1 MTTPFDAPRYDLARD
16 KRVDQTTTPIK
27 MGAAGAGV
35 RLVTLFQTFATF
47 PRDRFGLAAC
57 AVLLMAAPA
66 PAASPCGGASRSADA
81 RVRQTLAAMTESE
94 KLALVHGDLGAP
106 WKDGAKPRGALGSA
120 GYVPGIPRLGVPA
133 LQETDGP
140 LGVANPGD
148 IRRGDTATAMPSNLA
163 LAATWDLKLARR
175 QGEAVGADAR
185 AKGFNV
191 LLGGDANLIRDPRGG
206 RDFEYFSEDPLLTGL
221 MAGAVID
228 GVQANSV
235 LSTVKHYALND
246 RETDRGRLDVR
257 IDRAAARESDLL
269 AFEIAIER
277 GRPGAVMCAYNEIN
291 GTYACENPWLLTDV
305 LKTDWGYRGFVLS
318 DWGAVHSTVASALAG
333 LDQESAV
340 QADRRPYFASLGKA
354 IETGK
359 VLQARLD
366 DMAERI
372 LRSIFACGLADPG
385 PRTAPNIAAA
395 EATARTI
402 EAEGAVLLR
411 NDGLLPLTRG
421 LRRVLVVGADA
432 DRAVPAGGGS
442 SQVVPHGGVP
452 FTTPE
457 GENRAMIYDP
467 SSPLDALKGRMPSTE
482 VGWDDGLD
490 PERAAKAAAGAN
502 AVVLFVDQYRTEGA
516 DAPNLSLPGGQD
528 RLVERVAKANP
539 HTIVVLETGG
549 PVLMPWLDRTAA
561 VISAWYPGE
570 QGGEAIADIL
580 TGVADPSGRLP
591 ATFPARDPRSPSPA
605 HGAAASGAGD
615 PVVRYDA
622 SPSFGYRALAERGER
637 PLFPFGY
644 GLSYTTFKLGP
655 LTARVAGAAVT
666 AALDVTNA
674 GGRPGAA
681 IPELYLTGPAAS
693 GVGLRL
699 AGWSRIELAPG
710 ETRRVEIAVD
720 PRMLATFDEAARRW
734 RITAGGYEISAG
746 FDATHREAAARVMLD
761 AGDLPP

>member
-1 MTTPFDAPRYDLARD
+1 MWDGLPIIKAHDRRRSPLAH
-16 KRVDQTTTPIK
+16 
-27 MGAAGAGV
+27 G
-35 RLVTLFQTFATF
+35 
-47 PRDRFGLAAC
+47 RFGLAAC

-66 PAASPCGGASRSADA
+66 LAATPCGEASASADA
-81 RVRQTLAAMTESE
+81 RARQTLEAMTESE

-106 WKDGAKPRGALGSA
+106 WKGGAKPQGALGSA
-120 GYVPGIPRLGVPA
+120 GYVPGIPELGIPA

-191 LLGGDANLIRDPRGG
+191 LLGGPANLIRDPRGG

-228 GVQANSV
+228 GVQANGV
-235 LSTVKHYALND
+235 LSTVKHFALND

-291 GTYACENPWLLTDV
+291 GIYACENPWLLTDV
-305 LKTDWGYRGFVLS
+305 LKSDWGYRGFVLS

-340 QADRRPYFASLGKA
+340 QADRRPYFADLGKA

-359 VLQARLD
+359 VLEARLD

-372 LRSIFACGLADPG
+372 LRSIFACGFADAG
-385 PRTAPNIAAA
+385 PRTAPDIAAS

-411 NDGLLPLTRG
+411 NDGLLPLPRG

-442 SQVVPHGGVP
+442 SQVIPHGGVP

-467 SSPLDALKGRMPSTE
+467 SSPLDALRSRLPSTE
-482 VGWDDGLD
+482 VDWDDGLD
-490 PERAAKAAAGAN
+490 PERAAQAAAGAD
-502 AVVLFVDQYRTEGA
+502 AVVLFVDQYRTEGV

-561 VISAWYPGE
+561 AISAWYPGE

-591 ATFPARDPRSPSPA
+591 VTFSARDPPSPSPA
-605 HGAAASGAGD
+605 PHGAAPGGAGD

-622 SPSFGYRALAERGER
+622 SPLFGYRAPAERGER

-644 GLSYTTFKLGP
+644 GLSYTTFKLGELSP
-655 LTARVAGAAVT
+655 RVDGSAVT
-666 AALDVTNA
+666 ATLDVTNA
-674 GGRPGAA
+674 GGRAGAA
-681 IPELYLTGPAAS
+681 IPEFYLTGPAAS

-720 PRMLATFDEAARRW
+720 PRMLATFDEAARKW
-734 RITAGGYEISAG
+734 RIAPGVYELSAG
-746 FDATHREAAARVMLD
+746 FDAERREVTAKVMLD
-761 AGDLPP
+761 GAELPP